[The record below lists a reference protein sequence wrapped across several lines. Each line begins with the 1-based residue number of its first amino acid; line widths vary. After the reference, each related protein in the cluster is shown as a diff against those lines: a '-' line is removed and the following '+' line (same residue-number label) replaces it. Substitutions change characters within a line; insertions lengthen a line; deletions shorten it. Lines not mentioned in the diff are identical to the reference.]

1 MIKNFI
7 LTIAILIVILVA
19 IFVLYCNNIS
29 GVDPITI
36 GYYNECKF
44 ILQQKGY
51 TPNFL
56 VVSTKRFKW
65 HNAIQVITS
74 GAANNSQHL
83 PGKAID
89 FIVFDIN
96 GDGKSDNKDV
106 NLVYD
111 ILDKRVIKN
120 KGGIGTYKKEQSF
133 LYRQMIHIDCRG
145 IGKRW
150 VESGD

>member
-1 MIKNFI
+1 MKKRFF

-19 IFVLYCNNIS
+19 TFVLYCNNLS

-36 GYYNECKF
+36 GYYNECKVL
-44 ILQQKGY
+44 LQQKGY
-51 TPNFL
+51 TPNLL
-56 VVSTKRFKW
+56 VVSAKRFKW
-65 HNAIQVITS
+65 HNAIQVRTS
-74 GAANNSQHL
+74 GAAKQSQHI

-96 GDGKSDNKDV
+96 RDGKSDSKDV
-106 NLVYD
+106 NLVYE
-111 ILDKRVIKN
+111 ILDKQIMKD

-145 IGKRW
+145 ITKRW
-150 VESGD
+150 VESPN

>member
-1 MIKNFI
+1 M
-7 LTIAILIVILVA
+7 AILIVALTA
-19 IFVLYCNNIS
+19 IFFLYCNNLT
-29 GVDPITI
+29 GVDPITV

-44 ILQQKGY
+44 ILQQNGY
-51 TPNFL
+51 TPNLL
-56 VVSTKRFKW
+56 VISAKRFKW

-74 GAANNSQHL
+74 GAATGSKHL
-83 PGKAID
+83 TGKAID

-96 GDGKSDNKDV
+96 RDGTSDSKDV
-106 NLVYD
+106 NVVYE
-111 ILDKRVIKN
+111 ILDKRIIKN

>member
-1 MIKNFI
+1 MKKRFF

-19 IFVLYCNNIS
+19 TFVLYCNNLS

-36 GYYNECKF
+36 GYYNECKV

-56 VVSTKRFKW
+56 VVSAKRFKW
-65 HNAIQVITS
+65 HNAIQVRTS
-74 GAANNSQHL
+74 GAAKQSQHI

-96 GDGKSDNKDV
+96 GDGKSDSKDV
-106 NLVYD
+106 NLVYE
-111 ILDKRVIKN
+111 ILDKQIIKN
-120 KGGIGTYKKEQSF
+120 EGGIGTYKMEESF
-133 LYRQMIHIDCRG
+133 FYRQMIHIDCRG
-145 IGKRW
+145 IRKRW
-150 VESGD
+150 VESPN

>member
-1 MIKNFI
+1 MIKIFFI
-7 LTIAILIVILVA
+7 TIAILIVSLVA
-19 IFVLYCNNIS
+19 IFLLYCNNLN
-29 GVDPITI
+29 GVAPITV
-36 GYYNECKF
+36 GYYNECKVM
-44 ILQQKGY
+44 LEQKGY
-51 TPNFL
+51 APNLL

-65 HNAIQVITS
+65 HNTIQVITS

-96 GDGKSDNKDV
+96 RDGTSDSKDV
-106 NLVYD
+106 NIVYE
-111 ILDKRVIKN
+111 ILDKRIIKN